1 LEGGALETTAAV
13 ASGAL
18 QGGTLETTAVAG
30 GALETALESG
40 ALETAAVLG
49 SGTGSK
55 SNNSERRS
63 LHCWIEER
71 ERRRSWVRWKI
82 RFEMNTPMHGY
93 AANI

>member
-1 LEGGALETTAAV
+1 
-13 ASGAL
+13 
-18 QGGTLETTAVAG
+18 
-30 GALETALESG
+30 
-40 ALETAAVLG
+40 LETAAVLG